1 MTSES
6 MAARRLR
13 EIHELRLALKQQLAA
28 TNPESSDHVGLQRQL
43 DGLDS
48 DADDAE
54 LNRTM
59 ELLRRFKTGH

>member
-6 MAARRLR
+6 MASRRLR
-13 EIHELRLALKQQLAA
+13 EIHELRLRLKQQLAA
-28 TNPESSDHVGLQRQL
+28 SNPESSDHVDLQRQL

-54 LNRTM
+54 SIRAA
-59 ELLRRFKTGH
+59 ELRRRFKTGH